1 MINAT
6 IQINVVKTNESLTIT
21 HVVKTKDNIQVN
33 EIVTE
38 DIKKLIKEGWLVSYV
53 GIIDMVEVAEE

>member
-33 EIVTE
+33 KIVTK
-38 DIKKLIKEGWLVSYV
+38 DIKKLIKEGWLISYV